1 MLLTP
6 PTLARYTV
14 GLLIAVAVAFLM
26 WYFRSIVVYILV
38 SALLAII
45 FKPLVGRLARLRI
58 RGWHLPRW
66 AAALA
71 TLILIWVLF
80 VVACT
85 LFVPLVFDKLY
96 QFATLDFGSVLRSVE
111 EPIARMQEY
120 LHDLFALPDER
131 FSLTDSLI
139 QWFKSIFD
147 YDTINT
153 AFSSIV
159 SLTLSAVIAFF
170 SISFITFFF
179 LKDDELFLSMLKAPF
194 PERVHGNIE
203 RAMSSVSQ
211 LLMRYFTG
219 ILSESC
225 ILMIVISVTMIFFGM
240 RTQDAFFIGLI
251 MGVMNVVPYAGPLIG
266 GVMSVFMGV
275 VTPIEGMTTGHT
287 MFVIAGSLLI
297 IKGFDDFVLQPT
309 LYSERVKAHP
319 LEIFIVILIAG
330 SLAGIVGMLLA
341 IPSYT
346 VLRSSPRSSSRSSG
360 WYRNSRRKSESYD
373 NRRDRRPREQSRRPH
388 GLPYGQYRGGRV
400 AGCARRSLCLARG
413 GGRTHV
419 RRHVESGLQAD
430 RRRPAPAVGDQYLRL
445 RGRPLRPSAAGG
457 AAALHPSG
465 TAVRFGGGAVPPDR
479 GRPPRGL
486 RRRGRTA

>member
-6 PTLARYTV
+6 STLARYAV

-45 FKPLVGRLARLRI
+45 FKPLAGRLARLRI

-225 ILMIVISVTMIFFGM
+225 ILMIVISVTMIF
-240 RTQDAFFIGLI
+240 IGLI

-346 VLRSSPRSSSRSSG
+346 VLRVFAKEFFS
-360 WYRNSRRKSESYD
+360 
-373 NRRDRRPREQSRRPH
+373 QF
-388 GLPYGQYRGGRV
+388 
-400 AGCARRSLCLARG
+400 
-413 GGRTHV
+413 
-419 RRHVESGLQAD
+419 
-430 RRRPAPAVGDQYLRL
+430 RL
-445 RGRPLRPSAAGG
+445 VQKL
-457 AAALHPSG
+457 
-465 TAVRFGGGAVPPDR
+465 TEKI
-479 GRPPRGL
+479 
-486 RRRGRTA
+486 

>member
-251 MGVMNVVPYAGPLIG
+251 MGV
-266 GVMSVFMGV
+266 

-346 VLRSSPRSSSRSSG
+346 VLRVFAKEFFS
-360 WYRNSRRKSESYD
+360 
-373 NRRDRRPREQSRRPH
+373 QF
-388 GLPYGQYRGGRV
+388 
-400 AGCARRSLCLARG
+400 
-413 GGRTHV
+413 
-419 RRHVESGLQAD
+419 
-430 RRRPAPAVGDQYLRL
+430 RL
-445 RGRPLRPSAAGG
+445 VQKL
-457 AAALHPSG
+457 
-465 TAVRFGGGAVPPDR
+465 TEKI
-479 GRPPRGL
+479 
-486 RRRGRTA
+486 

>member
-179 LKDDELFLSMLKAPF
+179 LKESTLFYDMVIIMF
-194 PERVHGNIE
+194 PKKYEQNIS
-203 RAMSSVSQ
+203 RALDSVTN
-211 LLMRYFTG
+211 LLIRYFTG
-219 ILSESC
+219 IVSESG
-225 ILMIVISVTMIFFGM
+225 IMTVLVTVGLLIFGFSWHDALIIAMFVGVLNVIPYLGPIIGI
-240 RTQDAFFIGLI
+240 AIGIFIG
-251 MGVMNVVPYAGPLIG
+251 VVGSTSDL
-266 GVMSVFMGV
+266 SVFALMLR
-275 VTPIEGMTTGHT
+275 
-287 MFVIAGSLLI
+287 IAGTILFAQGVDNFI
-297 IKGFDDFVLQPT
+297 LQPL
-309 LYSERVKAHP
+309 LYSNRAKAHP
-319 LEIFIVILIAG
+319 LEIFLVILIAG
-330 SLAGIVGMLLA
+330 SMAGVLGMLLA
-341 IPSYT
+341 IPAYN
-346 VLRSSPRSSSRSSG
+346 VI
-360 WYRNSRRKSESYD
+360 
-373 NRRDRRPREQSRRPH
+373 
-388 GLPYGQYRGGRV
+388 RV
-400 AGCARRSLCLARG
+400 FAKEFFYNFRVVQKL
-413 GGRTHV
+413 T
-419 RRHVESGLQAD
+419 EKI
-430 RRRPAPAVGDQYLRL
+430 
-445 RGRPLRPSAAGG
+445 
-457 AAALHPSG
+457 
-465 TAVRFGGGAVPPDR
+465 
-479 GRPPRGL
+479 
-486 RRRGRTA
+486 

>member
-1 MLLTP
+1 M
-6 PTLARYTV
+6 
-14 GLLIAVAVAFLM
+14 
-26 WYFRSIVVYILV
+26 
-38 SALLAII
+38 
-45 FKPLVGRLARLRI
+45 
-58 RGWHLPRW
+58 
-66 AAALA
+66 AALA

-251 MGVMNVVPYAGPLIG
+251 MGVMNVVPLRRPAHRRRDVGLHG
-266 GVMSVFMGV
+266 RGDADR
-275 VTPIEGMTTGHT
+275 GMTTGHT

-346 VLRSSPRSSSRSSG
+346 VLRVFAKEFFS
-360 WYRNSRRKSESYD
+360 
-373 NRRDRRPREQSRRPH
+373 QF
-388 GLPYGQYRGGRV
+388 
-400 AGCARRSLCLARG
+400 
-413 GGRTHV
+413 
-419 RRHVESGLQAD
+419 
-430 RRRPAPAVGDQYLRL
+430 RL
-445 RGRPLRPSAAGG
+445 VQKL
-457 AAALHPSG
+457 
-465 TAVRFGGGAVPPDR
+465 TEKI
-479 GRPPRGL
+479 
-486 RRRGRTA
+486 

>member
-1 MLLTP
+1 MENLIFSLN
-6 PTLARYTV
+6 ATV
-14 GLLIAVAVAFLM
+14 PVFLM
-26 WYFRSIVVYILV
+26 MILGIVFRQIGWIDEVFAAKMNQFVFRVSLPAVLFIDLAGVDFVEAWNPKFVLFCFAVTFLCILV

-170 SISFITFFF
+170 SVSFITFFF

-346 VLRSSPRSSSRSSG
+346 VLRVFAKEFFSQFSLV
-360 WYRNSRRKSESYD
+360 RKLTEKI
-373 NRRDRRPREQSRRPH
+373 
-388 GLPYGQYRGGRV
+388 
-400 AGCARRSLCLARG
+400 
-413 GGRTHV
+413 
-419 RRHVESGLQAD
+419 
-430 RRRPAPAVGDQYLRL
+430 
-445 RGRPLRPSAAGG
+445 
-457 AAALHPSG
+457 
-465 TAVRFGGGAVPPDR
+465 
-479 GRPPRGL
+479 
-486 RRRGRTA
+486 

>member
-1 MLLTP
+1 MSKTKELFWTFFKIGAFTFGGGYAMVALLQNEFVEEKKWVTKEEFLDMVAIAESTP
-6 PTLARYTV
+6 GP
-14 GLLIAVAVAFLM
+14 VAVNSAT
-26 WYFRSIVVYILV
+26 YIGYKM
-38 SALLAII
+38 AGTA
-45 FKPLVGRLARLRI
+45 G
-58 RGWHLPRW
+58 
-66 AAALA
+66 AALA

-170 SISFITFFF
+170 SVSFITFFF

-346 VLRSSPRSSSRSSG
+346 VLRVFAKVFFS
-360 WYRNSRRKSESYD
+360 
-373 NRRDRRPREQSRRPH
+373 QF
-388 GLPYGQYRGGRV
+388 
-400 AGCARRSLCLARG
+400 
-413 GGRTHV
+413 
-419 RRHVESGLQAD
+419 
-430 RRRPAPAVGDQYLRL
+430 RL
-445 RGRPLRPSAAGG
+445 VQKL
-457 AAALHPSG
+457 
-465 TAVRFGGGAVPPDR
+465 TEKI
-479 GRPPRGL
+479 
-486 RRRGRTA
+486 

>member
-45 FKPLVGRLARLRI
+45 FKPLAGRLARLRI

-179 LKDDELFLSMLKAPF
+179 LKDDELFLSMLKHPSLSVYTA
-194 PERVHGNIE
+194 I
-203 RAMSSVSQ
+203 SSGRCPPSRS

-251 MGVMNVVPYAGPLIG
+251 MGVMNVVPYA
-266 GVMSVFMGV
+266 
-275 VTPIEGMTTGHT
+275 
-287 MFVIAGSLLI
+287 A
-297 IKGFDDFVLQPT
+297 
-309 LYSERVKAHP
+309 
-319 LEIFIVILIAG
+319 
-330 SLAGIVGMLLA
+330 
-341 IPSYT
+341 
-346 VLRSSPRSSSRSSG
+346 RSS
-360 WYRNSRRKSESYD
+360 
-373 NRRDRRPREQSRRPH
+373 
-388 GLPYGQYRGGRV
+388 
-400 AGCARRSLCLARG
+400 
-413 GGRTHV
+413 
-419 RRHVESGLQAD
+419 
-430 RRRPAPAVGDQYLRL
+430 
-445 RGRPLRPSAAGG
+445 AA
-457 AAALHPSG
+457 
-465 TAVRFGGGAVPPDR
+465 
-479 GRPPRGL
+479 
-486 RRRGRTA
+486 

>member
-1 MLLTP
+1 MENLIFSLN
-6 PTLARYTV
+6 ATV
-14 GLLIAVAVAFLM
+14 PVFLM
-26 WYFRSIVVYILV
+26 MILGIVFRQIGWIDEVFAAKMNQFVFRVSLPAVLFIDLAGVDFVEAWNPKFVLFCFAVTFLCILV

-170 SISFITFFF
+170 SVSLITFFF

-346 VLRSSPRSSSRSSG
+346 VLRVFAKEFFS
-360 WYRNSRRKSESYD
+360 
-373 NRRDRRPREQSRRPH
+373 QF
-388 GLPYGQYRGGRV
+388 
-400 AGCARRSLCLARG
+400 
-413 GGRTHV
+413 
-419 RRHVESGLQAD
+419 
-430 RRRPAPAVGDQYLRL
+430 RL
-445 RGRPLRPSAAGG
+445 VQKL
-457 AAALHPSG
+457 
-465 TAVRFGGGAVPPDR
+465 TEKI
-479 GRPPRGL
+479 
-486 RRRGRTA
+486 